1 MAKLTERTSFTKDVE
16 GRYLCNDVSEV
27 NAWKSAGG
35 RPFDVIVVGGGTFG
49 SAIAEHIWFRQKQA
63 GGGLRTLVIEAGLFT
78 IPEHVQNTGIQG
90 LSDPSAPFFLNENA
104 QQPEPPRNEVWGIPW
119 KSSIPFKGL
128 AYTIG
133 GRSLYWGGWS
143 PRLLDEEMTSWPTP
157 TVSDLQSRYFDES
170 SRPNRRRRGE

>member
-49 SAIAEHIWFRQKQA
+49 SAIAEHFWFRQKQA

-78 IPEHVQNTGIQG
+78 LPEHVQNTGIQG
-90 LSDPSAPFFLNENA
+90 LTDPSAPFRKRPAAGTAPQRGLGDTVEIVHSVQGPCVHDRRPVA
-104 QQPEPPRNEVWGIPW
+104 VLGWMVA
-119 KSSIPFKGL
+119 PF
-128 AYTIG
+128 A
-133 GRSLYWGGWS
+133 
-143 PRLLDEEMTSWPTP
+143 
-157 TVSDLQSRYFDES
+157 
-170 SRPNRRRRGE
+170 RRGNDFLADAYCQ